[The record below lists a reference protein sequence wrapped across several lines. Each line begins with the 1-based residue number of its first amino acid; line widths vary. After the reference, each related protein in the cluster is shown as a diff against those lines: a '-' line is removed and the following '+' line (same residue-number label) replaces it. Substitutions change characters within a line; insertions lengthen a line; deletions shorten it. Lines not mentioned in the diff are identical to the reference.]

1 MGAATATALEPEGEP
16 SQHDAEPALE
26 AAGPTFAG
34 PFDATMRQKQTNN
47 VDMVLAGY
55 QAHADTLVDKGPST
69 APRKHYAGTYA
80 NGRFEKTKAA
90 TLNDLSEEER
100 QAVLADLQADR
111 ERRAKEL
118 KRKKIEQSMKKQTD
132 GKKAKAKRLGNVRSE
147 GQVGQFAEE
156 FGAQNAQQDRLK
168 KAQAMQRALAKA
180 KAQEELVDF
189 FEQSQAAYRDRRLNI
204 AEKRKGQL
212 QQQSAMKGGYQP
224 TVTQEAFP
232 NSGVLHRHIH
242 HHMHYHSEGDD
253 TTAAPAPGRGVDHL
267 PQLVNA
273 DGFRGGMHPGIR
285 RHQSEVVVGTAGPSP
300 IGYTALVHSPSAGQV
315 LPTIAGRP
323 PLGRSGGGGFHD
335 AGGAPRMRATASTG
349 MGPPRM

>member
-34 PFDATMRQKQTNN
+34 PFDATMRQQQTNN
-47 VDMVLAGY
+47 VNMVLDGY

-212 QQQSAMKGGYQP
+212 QQQLAMKGGYQP

-242 HHMHYHSEGDD
+242 HHMHYHSEGDE
-253 TTAAPAPGRGVDHL
+253 TGAPPAGSSANHL
-267 PQLVNA
+267 PQLVNT
-273 DGFRGGMHPGIR
+273 DGFRGGMNPGIR
-285 RHQSEVVVGTAGPSP
+285 RHQSEVVVGTAGPSST
-300 IGYTALVHSPSAGQV
+300 GYTAMVHSPSEGQV
-315 LPTIAGRP
+315 LPNIAGRL
-323 PLGRSGGGGFHD
+323 PLGRGGDGGFG
-335 AGGAPRMRATASTG
+335 GGAPRMRVTAN
-349 MGPPRM
+349 